1 MDKKELKELTDNNKV
16 NYLSHKQSKN
26 IEIVSYSI
34 EFEDEDVDMNRHAE
48 LILAKVIEVFDSR
61 QEQLF
66 TEQKRE
72 LSVCHRYVY
81 VKSFNRHLDSVLARA
96 QELDCYVHI
105 ANLTYDTQRVLDKFS
120 QQTTITLFITKDTS
134 DLCEITTVHDFVET
148 KDEDFNR
155 LIEEGFQKVDSYN
168 LKRKLLQHMN
178 EVTTINETEEEQE
191 DDVTYKLWWCNL

>member
-1 MDKKELKELTDNNKV
+1 MNKLKENV
-16 NYLSHKQSKN
+16 NYLSTIQSKN
-26 IEIVSYSI
+26 YDIEITSYSV
-34 EFEDEDVDMNRHAE
+34 EFYEEDEDMSRHAE
-48 LILAKVIEVFDSR
+48 LILAKVIEVFDSS
-61 QEQLF
+61 QTQLF

-105 ANLTYDTQRVLDKFS
+105 GNLTYDTQRVLDKFS
-120 QQTTITLFITKDTS
+120 QQTTITLFITKDSS

-168 LKRKLLQHMN
+168 LKRKLLQHMD
-178 EVTTINETEEEQE
+178 EVTTTVEDEEEQE
-191 DDVTYKLWWCNL
+191 EDATYKL